1 MFYIFGGY
9 QVPGLLSLRVNV
21 LSDFFFFFSEE
32 NEPFIIIFSEKMMP
46 ISFTLV

>member
-21 LSDFFFFFSEE
+21 LSDFFFFSEE
-32 NEPFIIIFSEKMMP
+32 NEPFIIIFPEKMMP